1 MSRKKLGRR
10 KFLEVGTVTL
20 GAAALAGATGHAR
33 VAPETDAEGQAG
45 QTTPAQAPPAQGQS
59 GRGQA
64 PRPASRF
71 QRNLDPV
78 PATEPSLNFAAFTD
92 THVGQSYRSPN
103 WDYAQH
109 LDTLAGDI
117 MERTLPCDFAVHLG
131 DGAFNATAF
140 VNGAPGQVK
149 ETTCEVIW

>member
-10 KFLEVGTVTL
+10 KFLEVGTL
-20 GAAALAGATGHAR
+20 GAAGLAAGATGHAK
-33 VAPETDAEGQAG
+33 VARGIDAEGQGG
-45 QTTPAQAPPAQGQS
+45 QTTPA
-59 GRGQA
+59 QA

-109 LDTLAGDI
+109 LDKLAGDI

-140 VNGAPGQVK
+140 VNGVGLPDNLKGNYK
-149 ETTCEVIW
+149 NTL